1 MTVAKIFVLL
11 SFLACTCK
19 GSKVLVVFPVTSRS
33 HSTLGNSIVNI
44 LLDAGHQVNYVTPF
58 PLKTNHTRLTCTDI
72 SSVLQELPD
81 SVRLNLAE
89 ISKTKGSHWV
99 LPMGYMFASQ
109 ALRHPAVQT
118 LLNDTSKSFDVIV
131 AEWLY
136 SGLLAPLAAVY
147 GCPLVWYASSDVSWQ
162 SLRMVHEASSPAYS
176 VDPQSLRLPILPF
189 TTGEKVHQLML
200 QVYLNA
206 WIYYF
211 TNYVELPAY
220 REIYAGPLQLRGKT
234 LPEYESLV
242 YNASFLLINS
252 HPPLGQNIPLPR
264 NAKYVGGHHISLTRK
279 PLPKDLQKLLD
290 ESKKGVIYFS
300 LGSIIQGK
308 DLPENMKRELI
319 EYFGQLEQTVLWKIE
334 EQLADLPQNIHI
346 LDWAPQDSILEHP
359 NTVLF
364 ITHGGL
370 MSVTEATHHGVP
382 IIGIPM
388 FGDQFVCVDLVTHRG
403 CGIRVDFNN
412 EMPSK
417 IREAVNEILG
427 NQSYSINAK
436 HASSLFRRRP
446 ASPQKELLHWVELVA
461 DTRGAAFLRSPA
473 VDISTWKKLNL
484 DILLVIL
491 LLVWFL
497 SKVIKVIKAHLGD
510 QNTRENLEKKNE

>member
-1 MTVAKIFVLL
+1 MAISKIFLLL
-11 SFLACTCK
+11 SFLSFTCK
-19 GSKVLVVFPVTSRS
+19 GSNVLVVFPVTSRS
-33 HSTLGNSIVNI
+33 HSNLGDSIVNI

-58 PLKTNHTRLTCTDI
+58 PLKTNHTRLICTDI
-72 SSVLQELPD
+72 SSVLKESPD
-81 SVRLNLAE
+81 TARPNLE
-89 ISKTKGSHWV
+89 HLSQPKGSHFV
-99 LPMGYMFASQ
+99 LPMGKLFASQ

-118 LLNDTSKSFDVIV
+118 LLNDTSKTFDVII
-131 AEWLY
+131 ADWLY
-136 SGLLAPLAAVY
+136 SGLHAPLAAVY
-147 GCPLVWYASSDVSWQ
+147 GCPLIWYSSSDINWQ

-176 VDPQSLRLPILPF
+176 VDAQTRRVPTLPF
-189 TTGEKVHQLML
+189 TIGEKAHQLML
-200 QVYLNA
+200 QVYLSA

-211 TNYVELPAY
+211 TNYVDEPAY

-242 YNASFLLINS
+242 YNASLLLINS

-279 PLPKDLQKLLD
+279 PLPKDLKKLLD
-290 ESKKGVIYFS
+290 ESKKGVIYFG

-308 DLPENMKRELI
+308 DLPENVKRELI
-319 EYFGQLEQTVLWKIE
+319 EFFGQLEQTVLWKIE
-334 EQLADLPQNIHI
+334 EQLADLPQNVHI

-370 MSVTEATHHGVP
+370 LSVTEATHHGVP
-382 IIGIPM
+382 IIGIPI
-388 FGDQFVCVDLVTHRG
+388 FGDQFVNVDLATRSG

-412 EMPSK
+412 ELPSK
-417 IREAVNEILG
+417 IRKAVNEILS

-446 ASPQKELLHWVELVA
+446 ASPQKELLHWIELVA

-484 DILLVIL
+484 DILLVIV

-497 SKVIKVIKAHLGD
+497 LKVMKVIKAHLGD
-510 QNTRENLEKKNE
+510 QNTGENLVKKNE

>member
-1 MTVAKIFVLL
+1 MTVSKIFLLL
-11 SFLACTCK
+11 SFFACTCK
-19 GSKVLVVFPVTSRS
+19 GSNVLVFFPVPSRS
-33 HSTLGNSIVNI
+33 HSSLGNSIVNI
-44 LLDAGHQVNYVTPF
+44 LLDAGHQVTCVTPF
-58 PLKTNHTRLTCTDI
+58 PLKTNHTRLTYTDI
-72 SSVLQELPD
+72 SSVVQEATD
-81 SVRLNLAE
+81 SARINVAE
-89 ISKTKGSHWV
+89 LSKPKGSHWV
-99 LPMGYMFASQ
+99 LPMGYNFASQ

-118 LLNDTSKSFDVIV
+118 LLKDTSKTFDVII

-147 GCPLVWYASSDVSWQ
+147 GCPLIWYASSDVSWQ

-176 VDPQSLRLPILPF
+176 VDAQSLRVPALPF
-189 TTGEKVHQLML
+189 TIGDKAHQLIL
-200 QVYLNA
+200 QVYLSA

-220 REIYAGPLQLRGKT
+220 REIYADPLQLRGKT

-264 NAKYVGGHHISLTRK
+264 NAKYIGGHHIGLTRK
-279 PLPKDLQKLLD
+279 PLPKDMKKLLD
-290 ESKKGVIYFS
+290 DSKKGVIYFS
-300 LGSIIQGK
+300 LGSILQGR
-308 DLPENMKRELI
+308 DLPEHMKRELI
-319 EYFGQLEQTVLWKIE
+319 EFFGQLEQTVLWKLE
-334 EQLADLPQNIHI
+334 EQLAGLPQNVHI

-364 ITHGGL
+364 ISHGGL

-388 FGDQFVCVDLVTHRG
+388 FGDQFVCVELVTHRG

-412 EMPSK
+412 ELPSK

-436 HASSLFRRRP
+436 HASTMFRRRLV
-446 ASPQKELLHWVELVA
+446 SPQKELLHWVELVA

-473 VDISTWKKLNL
+473 VDISTMQRLNL
-484 DILLVIL
+484 DILLVIV

-497 SKVIKVIKAHLGD
+497 SKVIKVIRAHLGD
-510 QNTRENLEKKNE
+510 LSATKNSVKKNE